1 MGPPVKRIRK
11 RRATRDTLARAAVGP
26 RVRARYDAAFSVFRE
41 YLRVH
46 ERPLHR
52 FAFRNVYQLER
63 RAEWDT
69 EMERYIERMK
79 GVDSDPR
86 DLPPKDSAFRFAH
99 GSWSG
104 NLLYCSVVDVYPE
117 LKDQLP
123 RALRALVAWHRGEE
137 TDPAPPLPKRVA
149 VAAAGQMFSTGDDEA
164 AICLL
169 TQFDVFVRP
178 AELFSMQR
186 LYLQFNKSNVRAGV
200 GVGLWGTKTSK
211 GVHEHV
217 VVRDPG
223 VCVLLYHYYGTSA
236 PERYLWSQS
245 PQAFRDRFYSALAA
259 LGLESYKFRP
269 YSVRRGGATAD
280 FAHHQ
285 SWDVSCDRGRWANA
299 RTARIYLKDALASTL
314 EASFTAEMR
323 RRIAKYYG
331 YTVRAVE
338 QAERKVFK

>member
-1 MGPPVKRIRK
+1 M
-11 RRATRDTLARAAVGP
+11 TRTTLARAAVGP

-46 ERPLHR
+46 QRPLHLHAYR
-52 FAFRNVYQLER
+52 RVYQLDR
-63 RAEWDT
+63 RAEWDC
-69 EMERYIERMK
+69 EMERYIERMR
-79 GVDSDPR
+79 GVDSDPH

-104 NLLYCSVVDVYPE
+104 NLLYCSVVDMYPE

-137 TDPAPPLPKRVA
+137 TSPAPPLPKRVA
-149 VAAAGQMFSTGDDEA
+149 VAQAGYLFAIGEDEA
-164 AICLL
+164 AVCLL

-186 LYLQFNKSNVRAGV
+186 LYLQFNKSNLLAGV
-200 GVGLWGTKTSK
+200 GIGLWGTKTSK

-223 VCVLLYHYYGTSA
+223 VCALLYFYYGEASS
-236 PERYLWSQS
+236 ERYLWSRS
-245 PQAFRDRFYSALAA
+245 PQEFRELFYKALAA
-259 LGLESYKFRP
+259 LGLETYNFRP

-299 RTARIYLKDALASTL
+299 RTARIYLKDALATTL
-314 EASFTAEMR
+314 EASFTDDIL
-323 RRIAKYYG
+323 RRISKYYG
-331 YTVRAVE
+331 YTVKAVQRA
-338 QAERKVFK
+338 QRKIVK